1 MRKKQLTKVQ
11 IKESQDPEGENT
23 IDVVDEDDRRRN
35 ISVGDSTESGANE
48 VNLHVTTSQIENHE
62 NGTQSNAVQ
71 IEHIEGLPPG
81 IAEVQT
87 SVNQKDDNVS
97 VSITN
102 PHVLKSAR

>member
-1 MRKKQLTKVQ
+1 MRKKQLTRVQ

-48 VNLHVTTSQIENHE
+48 VNLHVTTPQIENHE

-71 IEHIEGLPPG
+71 IEHTDGLPPG
-81 IAEVQT
+81 TAEVQT
-87 SVNQKDDNVS
+87 SVDHKDDNFSVS
-97 VSITN
+97 VANS
-102 PHVLKSAR
+102 HVLGSAR